1 MQLHRAPQRACLNAV
16 RRAPAGARAV
26 PARSSSVLASEPQS
40 SQPLLH
46 FVAAATKDWS
56 RAAGRGTV
64 ASSPSGTKTLPAAA
78 RFLSCQRVK
87 TPEYQARRATLD
99 DLAGLRELW
108 RAEKFSEAGM
118 EKRVPEFQLVQTANG
133 GIVGALGLRVVG
145 TQGLLYGE
153 SIGDFAL
160 TDTLRPLLW
169 ERMLTVA
176 RNRGLARLWTQN
188 DARFWRE
195 QGFEAAGELLPKL
208 PPEFAG
214 AEALWF
220 TLKLKEDVL
229 AGLTPEQEFALFR
242 KGAMQESEQALRQAR
257 IMKFIAWFVAAVL
270 AGVLVVAGFY
280 LLRFMRL
287 TRRSN
292 PTPVYYPPARR

>member
-1 MQLHRAPQRACLNAV
+1 MALAPGNAPLSRHSRDRAAEFAGPAPFHGCRDRGSVARRRAGQGSRAP
-16 RRAPAGARAV
+16 PPG
-26 PARSSSVLASEPQS
+26 
-40 SQPLLH
+40 
-46 FVAAATKDWS
+46 
-56 RAAGRGTV
+56 
-64 ASSPSGTKTLPAAA
+64 GTKTLPAAG
-78 RFLSCQRVK
+78 RFLSCARVK
-87 TPEYQARRATLD
+87 TPAYQTRRATLD
-99 DLAGLRELW
+99 DIAGLRQLW
-108 RAEKFSEAGM
+108 RAEKFPEATM
-118 EKRVPEFQLVQTANG
+118 EKRVPEFQLVQTPDG
-133 GIVGALGLRVVG
+133 EIVGALGLRVTG

-153 SIGDFAL
+153 SIGNFAL

-176 RNRGLARLWTQN
+176 RNRGIARLWTQN

-195 QGFEAAGELLPKL
+195 HGFETAGETLPKL

-214 AEALWF
+214 SEAAWF

-257 IMKFIAWFVAAVL
+257 ILKLIAWFVGAVL
-270 AGVLVVAGFY
+270 AGVLAVAGFY

-292 PTPVYYPPARR
+292 PAPVYYPPARR